1 MSALLKPLLDA
12 PLPESHWAAS
22 AVAGPESGP
31 LDGAIRVDVAVVG
44 AGVTG
49 LSTAI
54 HLAERGVRVAVLEA
68 REPGFGGS
76 GRNNGQIIPTL
87 SRLDPVNLTA
97 AYGEAK
103 GSALARMVGGSAALV
118 FDLIERYQMRCD
130 GVQKGWIQPAHRPG
144 RMAAAEQR
152 VAQWRALGAEVALLD
167 AAQTERALGT
177 RFWHGAMVAP
187 TGGHVNPLSLARE
200 MARAALGLGVAIH
213 SDTAV
218 AAIDRVGTAWRL
230 TTPRGSVTA
239 DRVVLATNAYTDDL
253 WPGLRRSIVPVLN
266 FQMVTEPLPAALRA
280 SVLPSDMACSDTRG
294 DLHFFRWT
302 ADNRLVSGCTLV
314 RSADAERRARER
326 TRERI
331 RRVFPQ
337 IGNPAIARS
346 WSGHL
351 AMTADFRPHFHEL
364 APGVTGAVGYNGRGM
379 ALGTA
384 VGRELARHVTGTGA
398 QELALPFTPVKPLPF
413 HDLVTRFSRLY
424 MLHLRRLDRTG

>member
-1 MSALLKPLLDA
+1 MTMLDQSM
-12 PLPESHWAAS
+12 PDSHWAAT
-22 AVAGPESGP
+22 AVAAPDIRPLEES
-31 LDGAIRVDVAVVG
+31 LRTDVAIVG

-54 HLAERGVRVAVLEA
+54 HLAEQGVRAVVLEA
-68 REPGFGGS
+68 QEPGFGGS

-87 SRLDPVNLTA
+87 SRLDPANLTT
-97 AYGEAK
+97 AYGEEA
-103 GSALARMVGGSAALV
+103 GTALARMVGGSAELV
-118 FDLIERYQMRCD
+118 FDLIRRYQIRCD

-144 RMAAAEQR
+144 RMTAVEKR
-152 VAQWRALGAEVALLD
+152 VAQWRALGAEVDLLD
-167 AAQTERALGT
+167 AARTEHALGT
-177 RFWHGAMVAP
+177 DFWHGAMVAH

-200 MARAALGLGVAIH
+200 LARAAIGLGVRIH
-213 SDTAV
+213 GASPVTAMER
-218 AAIDRVGTAWRL
+218 AGGGWRL
-230 TTPRGSVTA
+230 ATPQGSVTA
-239 DRVVLATNAYTDDL
+239 DRVVLATNAYTDGL

-266 FQMVTEPLPAALRA
+266 FQMVTEPLPAWLRD

-314 RSADAERRARER
+314 RSANAESRARER
-326 TRERI
+326 VRERI

-337 IGNPAIARS
+337 AGDPAIARS

-364 APGVTGAVGYNGRGM
+364 APGVVGAVGYNGRGM

-384 VGRELARHVTGTGA
+384 VGRELARHAIGA
-398 QELALPFTPVKPLPF
+398 RARDLALPFTAVKPLPF
-413 HDLVTRFSRLY
+413 HDLVSRFARLY